1 MWVFIC
7 LSVHVLYCYAGQLFC
22 SVSCAL
28 QTLSCNLAG
37 IEEEITFQF
46 SHRQQ
51 LIWLGSTLNIVICY
65 VANNSDSTSKRD
77 SVT

>member
-1 MWVFIC
+1 MWVFIY

-28 QTLSCNLAG
+28 QTFRCNLAG
-37 IEEEITFQF
+37 IEEQITFQF

>member
-1 MWVFIC
+1 MWVFMY
-7 LSVHVLYCYAGQLFC
+7 LSVHALYSYTGQLFC

-28 QTLSCNLAG
+28 QTFSCNLAG

-51 LIWLGSTLNIVICY
+51 LTWLGSTLNIVICY